1 MSLARVVTFENVG
14 QAQIEEVARQV
25 REDPRPDDIPA
36 SEFIMLHD
44 AESDTALA
52 IVFFDDEDSYRRGDE
67 ALNAMPSDETPGRR
81 TSVARYRVV
90 GRMTA

>member
-1 MSLARVVTFENVG
+1 MSLARVVAFENVG
-14 QAQIEEVARQV
+14 QAQMEEVVRQI

-36 SEFIMLHD
+36 SEFVMLHD
-44 AESDTALA
+44 PDSDTALA
-52 IVFFDDEDSYRRGDE
+52 LLFFDDEDAYRRGDE
-67 ALNAMPSDETPGRR
+67 ALNAMPADETPGRR